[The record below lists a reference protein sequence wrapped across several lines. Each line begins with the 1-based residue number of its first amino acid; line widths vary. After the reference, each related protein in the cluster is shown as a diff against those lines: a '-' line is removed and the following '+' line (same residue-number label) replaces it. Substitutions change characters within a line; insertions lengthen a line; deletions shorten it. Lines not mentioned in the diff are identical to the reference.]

1 MGFPFAKNIENF
13 KEDKEKE
20 GGYEVSY
27 IPTNTEAD
35 FVREWNK
42 MKKKTMVEI
51 L

>member
-20 GGYEVSY
+20 GYEVSY

-42 MKKKTMVEI
+42 MKKR
-51 L
+51 LW